1 LSGSSKWLT
10 RMARPLYRKHNTTVM
25 LLIIGTTAI
34 VLGTAF
40 SIYQNSLSNEIL
52 NQAATDVR
60 SNAEIEVHAISEIL
74 EKSVDAITDN
84 LELIAKAPSIRNN
97 DTSAFNLINLGQDI
111 SANLTDFYIW
121 LDAEGKIVWI
131 SNLNES
137 NYQRYKGTDLSYREY
152 FSVPK
157 ETAEAYYSSVIDSN
171 DNISRLYISYP
182 VFADSST
189 DKVSSSRNVQFDG
202 IITAGIRIDRLGDF
216 LQSTVPE
223 KYNSSIGLTGNDGTI
238 LYTSA
243 NQSLIGLNA
252 FGEEF
257 RSILPTQINKS
268 FNNLLRNSLTTPTP
282 KVFDMVY
289 HGNTTSIAY
298 QPVSLENHSLGT
310 LYISASHNLAE
321 NVQKLISQ
329 QISFSIIIYTII
341 AIIALG
347 IALVIFTSNKRLHA
361 ALDSKTFELRKTIE
375 KLRASNDI
383 LTSTERSLK
392 DKQVQLT
399 TINKELLEAY
409 EQLKVHERMQQ
420 DFINI
425 AAHELRTPTQSIVGY
440 IELLQHDYNLN
451 IQNSSDNDL
460 STRDSLEAL
469 RRNATRLKNLTNDIL
484 DVSRI
489 EAGTLKLN
497 KERINLNEKI
507 RNVVRDISIT
517 NVQVAEKGLT
527 IQFLNDKKN
536 DGTEY
541 YVNADKSRVFQV
553 LSNLIDN
560 AIKFTDMYGVISIS
574 LDKTKS
580 FSSNKN
586 YTVEENEYA
595 LVRIKDN
602 GSGIDPEIEPR
613 LFSKFATKSDIG
625 TGLGLFIAKSIL
637 EAHGGKIS
645 AENNSDGEGATF
657 TFSLPVD

>member
-1 LSGSSKWLT
+1 
-10 RMARPLYRKHNTTVM
+10 MAPPFYWKHSTTLV
-25 LLIIGTTAI
+25 LLIIGTTAV
-34 VLGTAF
+34 VLGTVIG
-40 SIYQNSLSNEIL
+40 IYQNTLSNEIL
-52 NQAATDVR
+52 NQAASDIR
-60 SNAEIEVHAISEIL
+60 SNAEIEVHSISEIL

-84 LELIAKAPSIRNN
+84 LEIIAEAPSIQNN

-111 SANLTDFYIW
+111 SANLTDFYMW

-137 NYQRYKGTDLSYREY
+137 GYQMYKGTDLSYREY

-157 ETAEAYYSSVIDSN
+157 ETADAYYSSVIDSN

-182 VFADSST
+182 VFDDNKT
-189 DKVSSSRNVQFDG
+189 DNTSSSRKVQFDG
-202 IITAGIRIDRLGDF
+202 IVTAGIRIDRLGDF

-223 KYNSSIGLTGNDGTI
+223 KYNSSIGLIDNNGTI

-257 RSILPTQINKS
+257 QSILPPQINNS
-268 FNNLLRNSLTTPTP
+268 FNELLRDSLTKPTAN
-282 KVFDMVY
+282 VFDIAY
-289 HGNTTSIAY
+289 QGNTTSVAY
-298 QPVSLENHSLGT
+298 QPVSLENHSIGT
-310 LYISASHNLAE
+310 LYISASHSLAE

-329 QISFSIIIYTII
+329 QFFFSIIIYIVI
-341 AIIALG
+341 ALFALG
-347 IALVIFTSNKRLHA
+347 IALVILTSNKRLQA
-361 ALDSKTFELRKTIE
+361 ALDSRTSELRNTIE

-399 TINKELLEAY
+399 TINKELVEAY
-409 EQLKVHERMQQ
+409 EQLKVHERLQQ

-440 IELLQHDYNLN
+440 TELLQHDYN
-451 IQNSSDNDL
+451 IQNSNDNDL
-460 STRDSLEAL
+460 NTRDSLEAL
-469 RRNATRLKNLTNDIL
+469 RRNAIRLKNLTNDIL

-489 EAGTLKLN
+489 ETGTLKLN
-497 KERINLNEKI
+497 KERINLNEKV
-507 RNVVRDISIT
+507 RNVVKDISNT

-536 DGTEY
+536 DGNEY

-553 LSNLIDN
+553 LSNLINN
-560 AIKFTDMYGVISIS
+560 AIKFTSLNGVISVS
-574 LDKTKS
+574 LEKTNSLSSDK
-580 FSSNKN
+580 SN
-586 YTVEENEYA
+586 TVEKSGYA
-595 LVRIKDN
+595 LIKIKDN
-602 GSGIDPEIEPR
+602 GSGIDPDIYSR

-625 TGLGLFIAKSIL
+625 TGLGLFIAKSIV
-637 EAHGGKIS
+637 EAHGGNIS
-645 AENNSDGEGATF
+645 AENNTDGRGATF
-657 TFSLPVD
+657 KFSLPFD

>member
-1 LSGSSKWLT
+1 
-10 RMARPLYRKHNTTVM
+10 
-25 LLIIGTTAI
+25 
-34 VLGTAF
+34 
-40 SIYQNSLSNEIL
+40 
-52 NQAATDVR
+52 
-60 SNAEIEVHAISEIL
+60 L

-84 LELIAKAPSIRNN
+84 LEIIAEAPSIQNN

-111 SANLTDFYIW
+111 SANLTDFYMW
-121 LDAEGKIVWI
+121 LDANGNIVWI

-137 NYQRYKGTDLSYREY
+137 AYQIYKGTDLSYREY

-157 ETAEAYYSSVIDSN
+157 ETAGAYYSSVIDSN

-182 VFADSST
+182 IFDDNRTSNT
-189 DKVSSSRNVQFDG
+189 SSSRKVQFDG
-202 IITAGIRIDRLGDF
+202 IVTAGIRIDRLGDF

-223 KYNSSIGLTGNDGTI
+223 KYNSSIGLIDNNGTI

-243 NQSLIGLNA
+243 DQSLIGLNA

-257 RSILPTQINKS
+257 QSILPPQINKS
-268 FNNLLRNSLTTPTP
+268 FNELLRDSLTKPRAN
-282 KVFDMVY
+282 VFDITY
-289 HGNTTSIAY
+289 EGNTTSVAY
-298 QPVSLENHSLGT
+298 QPVSLENHSIGT
-310 LYISASHNLAE
+310 LYISASHSLAE

-329 QISFSIIIYTII
+329 QFFFSVIIYIVI
-341 AIIALG
+341 ALIALG
-347 IALVIFTSNKRLHA
+347 IALAILTSNKRLHA
-361 ALDSKTFELRKTIE
+361 ALDSKTSELRNTIE
-375 KLRASNDI
+375 RLRASNDI

-440 IELLQHDYNLN
+440 TELLQHDFNLN
-451 IQNSSDNDL
+451 IQNANDNDL

-469 RRNATRLKNLTNDIL
+469 RRNAIRLKNLTNDIL

-489 EAGTLKLN
+489 ETGTLRLN

-507 RNVVRDISIT
+507 RNVVKDISNT
-517 NVQVAEKGLT
+517 NIQVAEKGLT

-536 DGTEY
+536 DRNEY
-541 YVNADKSRVFQV
+541 YVNADKSRIFQV
-553 LSNLIDN
+553 LSNLINN
-560 AIKFTDMYGVISIS
+560 AIKFTDLNGVISIS
-574 LDKTKS
+574 LEKTNP
-580 FSSNKN
+580 SSTDRID
-586 YTVEENEYA
+586 TVEKSGYA
-595 LVRIKDN
+595 LIKIKDD
-602 GSGIDPEIEPR
+602 GSGIDPDIYSR

-625 TGLGLFIAKSIL
+625 TGLGLFIAKSIV

-645 AENNSDGEGATF
+645 AENNRDEKGATF
-657 TFSLPVD
+657 KFSLPFD

>member
-1 LSGSSKWLT
+1 
-10 RMARPLYRKHNTTVM
+10 MAPPFSWKHSTTLG

-34 VLGTAF
+34 VLGTVIG
-40 SIYQNSLSNEIL
+40 IYQNSLSNEIL
-52 NQAATDVR
+52 NQAASDIR

-84 LELIAKAPSIRNN
+84 LEIIAEAPSIQNN
-97 DTSAFNLINLGQDI
+97 DTLAFNLINLGQDI
-111 SANLTDFYIW
+111 SANLTDFYMW
-121 LDAEGKIVWI
+121 LDANGNIVWI

-137 NYQRYKGTDLSYREY
+137 AYQIYKGTDLSYREY

-157 ETAEAYYSSVIDSN
+157 ETADAYYSSVIDSN

-182 VFADSST
+182 VFDDNRT
-189 DKVSSSRNVQFDG
+189 GNTSSSRKVQFDG
-202 IITAGIRIDRLGDF
+202 IVTAGIRIDRLGDF

-223 KYNSSIGLTGNDGTI
+223 KYNSSIGLIDNNGTI

-243 NQSLIGLNA
+243 DQSLIGLNA

-257 RSILPTQINKS
+257 QSILPPQISKTFS
-268 FNNLLRNSLTTPTP
+268 ELLRDSLTKPRAN
-282 KVFDMVY
+282 VFDITY
-289 HGNTTSIAY
+289 QGNTTSVAY
-298 QPVSLENHSLGT
+298 QPVSLENHTIGT
-310 LYISASHNLAE
+310 LYISASHSLAE

-329 QISFSIIIYTII
+329 QFFFSVIIYIVI
-341 AIIALG
+341 ALIALG
-347 IALVIFTSNKRLHA
+347 IALVILTSNKRLHA
-361 ALDSKTFELRKTIE
+361 ALDSKTSELRNTIE
-375 KLRASNDI
+375 RLRASNDI

-440 IELLQHDYNLN
+440 TELLQNDYNLN
-451 IQNSSDNDL
+451 IQNSNDNDL

-469 RRNATRLKNLTNDIL
+469 RRNAIRLKNLTNDIL

-489 EAGTLKLN
+489 ETGTLKLN

-507 RNVVRDISIT
+507 RNVVKDISNT
-517 NVQVAEKGLT
+517 NIQVTEKGLT

-536 DGTEY
+536 DGNEY

-553 LSNLIDN
+553 LSNLINN
-560 AIKFTDMYGVISIS
+560 AIKFTDLNGVISIS
-574 LDKTKS
+574 LEKTNTPSTDKITIVEKS
-580 FSSNKN
+580 G
-586 YTVEENEYA
+586 YA
-595 LVRIKDN
+595 LIKIKDN
-602 GSGIDPEIEPR
+602 GCGIDPDIYSR

-625 TGLGLFIAKSIL
+625 TGLGLFIAKSIV

-645 AENNSDGEGATF
+645 AENNRDEKGATF
-657 TFSLPVD
+657 KFSLPFD

>member
-1 LSGSSKWLT
+1 
-10 RMARPLYRKHNTTVM
+10 MAPPYYWKHSTTLG

-34 VLGTAF
+34 VLGTVI

-52 NQAATDVR
+52 NQAASDIR

-84 LELIAKAPSIRNN
+84 LEIIAEAPSIQNN

-111 SANLTDFYIW
+111 SANLTDFYMW
-121 LDAEGKIVWI
+121 LDANGKIVWI

-137 NYQRYKGTDLSYREY
+137 AYQIYKGTDLSYREY

-157 ETAEAYYSSVIDSN
+157 ETADAYYSSVIDSN

-182 VFADSST
+182 VFDDNRT
-189 DKVSSSRNVQFDG
+189 GNTSSSRKVQFDG
-202 IITAGIRIDRLGDF
+202 MVTAGIRIDRLGDF
-216 LQSTVPE
+216 LQSSVPE
-223 KYNSSIGLTGNDGTI
+223 KYNSSIGLVDNNGTI

-257 RSILPTQINKS
+257 QSILPPQINKS
-268 FNNLLRNSLTTPTP
+268 FNMLRDSLTKPTAN
-282 KVFDMVY
+282 VFDIAY
-289 HGNTTSIAY
+289 QGNTTSVAY
-298 QPVSLENHSLGT
+298 QPVSLENHSIGT
-310 LYISASHNLAE
+310 LYISASHNLAG

-329 QISFSIIIYTII
+329 QFYFSITVYIVI
-341 AIIALG
+341 ALIALG
-347 IALVIFTSNKRLHA
+347 IALGILTSNKRLHA
-361 ALDSKTFELRKTIE
+361 ALDSKTSELRKTIE
-375 KLRASNDI
+375 KLKASNDI

-440 IELLQHDYNLN
+440 TELLQNDYNLN
-451 IQNSSDNDL
+451 IQNSDDKDL

-469 RRNATRLKNLTNDIL
+469 RRNAIRLKNLTNDIL

-489 EAGTLKLN
+489 ETGALKLD
-497 KERINLNEKI
+497 KERVNLNEKI
-507 RNVVRDISIT
+507 RNVVKDISNT

-536 DGTEY
+536 DGNEY

-553 LSNLIDN
+553 LSNLINN
-560 AIKFTDMYGVISIS
+560 AIKFTDLNGVISIS
-574 LDKTKS
+574 LEKTNSHSSDK
-580 FSSNKN
+580 SN
-586 YTVEENEYA
+586 TVEKSGYA
-595 LVRIKDN
+595 LIKVKDN
-602 GSGIDPEIEPR
+602 GSGIDPDIYSR

-625 TGLGLFIAKSIL
+625 TGLGLFIAKSIV
-637 EAHGGKIS
+637 EAHVGKIS
-645 AENNSDGEGATF
+645 AENNRDGKGATF
-657 TFSLPVD
+657 KFSLPFD